1 MRIHLIAV
9 GTRMPRWVTEGYQ
22 EFARRL
28 PDECRLKLV
37 EINSGKR
44 GKGAD
49 IRRAVRQ
56 EGENMLAAIPKDCQV
71 IALGIA
77 GKEWSTQQL
86 CGELKNWLQAGRDV
100 SLLVGGP
107 DGLAESCLTRADR
120 VWSLSQLTLPHA
132 VVRIVLAEQLYR
144 AWSML
149 HNHPYHR

>member
-22 EFARRL
+22 EFAKRL
-28 PDECRLKLV
+28 PDECRLNLV
-37 EINSGKR
+37 EIDSGKR

-49 IRRAVRQ
+49 IQRAIRQ

-71 IALGIA
+71 IALDVG

-86 CGELKNWLQAGRDV
+86 CAELKSWLQSGRDV

-132 VVRIVLAEQLYR
+132 MVRIVLAEQLYR